1 MRNLDKRLTTVL
13 LAMMLGMSV
22 LAILCYATIF
32 MQPNIPFNPLSP
44 QRATEVALVNV
55 VALQQQQSQFPVATI
70 DQSYPPTWTS
80 TPSNTPGP
88 TKTATNTRTATPT
101 KTSSPTRTPTA
112 TNTRTP
118 APPPP
123 PPTVTPT
130 PSPLPYIVGS
140 HSSRNNCADSGL
152 EGIVNDANGLPES
165 GVQVQYGEMGVSGS
179 RFIAT
184 TDGNGRYGA
193 LLIPGS
199 SGSAALQSHNWYAYV
214 VQNGQPASEQF
225 TFTTDP
231 LYADNP
237 SYCGRDDNKNDNNDN
252 NDNNSNSSQDSDDN
266 LAPGCTLDPC
276 KVSSSIQIKV
286 INWQRRSP
294 AN

>member
-13 LAMMLGMSV
+13 LAMMMGMSV

-55 VALQQQQSQFPVATI
+55 VALQQQQSQLPAATI

-80 TPSNTPGP
+80 TPTNTPGP

-130 PSPLPYIVGS
+130 PSPLPYIVSS

-152 EGIVNDANGLPES
+152 EGIVNDSNGLPEA
-165 GVQVQYGEMGVSGS
+165 GAQVAHGHGCPVGQGDGRSKAAGQKDAGRIHCLAGHIHPKGYLIHQYLHLWWQAGS
-179 RFIAT
+179 VFRTGKA
-184 TDGNGRYGA
+184 R
-193 LLIPGS
+193 S
-199 SGSAALQSHNWYAYV
+199 SGIQ
-214 VQNGQPASEQF
+214 EQCH
-225 TFTTDP
+225 P
-231 LYADNP
+231 KNP
-237 SYCGRDDNKNDNNDN
+237 RYCF
-252 NDNNSNSSQDSDDN
+252 
-266 LAPGCTLDPC
+266 L
-276 KVSSSIQIKV
+276 
-286 INWQRRSP
+286 
-294 AN
+294 